1 MKNLFITFKILCLG
15 LTLSSNAFALDCDF
29 TNLIG
34 GKILLNFGLYNP
46 LEANALQI
54 STDINFECGPDI
66 IFVAPYTI
74 NLTITGGTTQNGVRV
89 IPGPLGKNLK
99 FIIASDQQCLNEIRN
114 NIVFFAR
121 TDQFPR
127 KRNYRVSIFGC
138 VFPGQDVAVGQYMSN
153 LRVVIS
159 TRIGR

>member
-1 MKNLFITFKILCLG
+1 MKKILLYLKVFLLG
-15 LTLSSNAFALDCDF
+15 LTLNSNAFALDCNF

-34 GKILLNFGLYNP
+34 GKIPLNFGLYNP
-46 LEANALQI
+46 LETNPLQI

-99 FIIASDQQCLNEIRN
+99 FIIASDQQCLNEIKN
-114 NIVFFAR
+114 NVVFFAR

-127 KRNYRVSIFGC
+127 KRTYRVSIFGC
-138 VFPGQDVAVGQYMSN
+138 VFPSQDVSVGQYVST
-153 LRVVIS
+153 LRAFIS
-159 TRIGR
+159 TRLVR